1 MKKFSL
7 GQYSQKA
14 TGGDDWQKKQKEQR
28 KSMEAYTGFA
38 EVYDQFMNNVPYERW
53 AEYLRGLFLE
63 YGVRNG
69 LMLELGCGTGTMTE
83 QMAEYG
89 YDMIGVDSSE
99 DMLAE
104 AQEKRMESGHEILYL
119 QQDMREFELY
129 GTVAGV
135 FSVCDSLNYLLEKE
149 DLVTVFRLV
158 NNYLDPKGIFIFD
171 FNTAAEYRNPL
182 RKAPIIETDEDD
194 TMIWENFFDE
204 KSGINEHRVLFF
216 LKGEDDRYD
225 KVEEYHEQMA
235 YSLADMKEAL
245 AEAGMEFVAAYAA
258 ETRNAPTET
267 TPRIYVIARENGK

>member
-1 MKKFSL
+1 MAS
-7 GQYSQKA
+7 YES
-14 TGGDDWQKKQKEQR
+14 
-28 KSMEAYTGFA
+28 FA
-38 EVYDQFMNNVPYERW
+38 RVYDLFMDNIPYEEW
-53 AEYLRGLFLE
+53 CGYLHTLLEKYDVTDGL
-63 YGVRNG
+63 V
-69 LMLELGCGTGTMTE
+69 LELGCGTGTMTE
-83 QMAEYG
+83 LLADCG
-89 YDMIGVDSSE
+89 YDMIGVDNSA
-99 DMLAE
+99 DMLEIAL
-104 AQEKRMESGHEILYL
+104 EKKEQSGKDILYL

-182 RKAPIIETDEDD
+182 RKAPIVETDEDD

-204 KSGINEHRVLFF
+204 ESGINEHRVLFF

>member
-1 MKKFSL
+1 
-7 GQYSQKA
+7 
-14 TGGDDWQKKQKEQR
+14 
-28 KSMEAYTGFA
+28 MEAYTGFA

-83 QMAEYG
+83 QMAEYE

-182 RKAPIIETDEDD
+182 RKAPIVETDEDD
-194 TMIWENFFDE
+194 TMIWENFFYE
-204 KSGINEHRVLFF
+204 EAGINEHRVLFF

-258 ETRNAPTET
+258 ETRTAPTET